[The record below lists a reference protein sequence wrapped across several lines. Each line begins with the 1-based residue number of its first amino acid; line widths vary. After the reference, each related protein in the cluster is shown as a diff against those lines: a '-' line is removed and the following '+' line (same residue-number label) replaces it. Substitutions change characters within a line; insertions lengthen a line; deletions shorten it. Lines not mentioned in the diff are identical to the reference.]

1 MNDSLA
7 DILGI
12 VVDGGTVVYVGYKT
26 GRWVLENREKLI
38 RHGQHRRTSVTD
50 RLHPS
55 DSHTQLLTGGGIESL
70 ASVGGGTLLQEK
82 AMGTSRGRSS
92 VSGVLS
98 VTYPLEKAPAWE
110 ELLWWYLRVR

>member
-7 DILGI
+7 DMLGI
-12 VVDGGTVVYVGYKT
+12 IVDGGTVVYVGYKT

-55 DSHTQLLTGGGIESL
+55 DSHTQVLT
-70 ASVGGGTLLQEK
+70 GGGTLLQGK

-92 VSGVLS
+92 ASGVLS
-98 VTYPLEKAPAWE
+98 VTYPQEKAPAS
-110 ELLWWYLRVR
+110 